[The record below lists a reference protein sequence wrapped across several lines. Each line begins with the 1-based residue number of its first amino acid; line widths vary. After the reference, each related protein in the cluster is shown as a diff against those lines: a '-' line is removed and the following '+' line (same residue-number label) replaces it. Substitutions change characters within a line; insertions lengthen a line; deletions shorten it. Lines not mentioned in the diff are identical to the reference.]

1 MDLAQ
6 AFAIVLKKH
15 RKAAG
20 LSQEKLAELCEL
32 ERTYISFLERGLR
45 KPSLNMTFRFAEVFG
60 IKASELVEEVE
71 AEFKLEQ
78 EK

>member
-15 RKAAG
+15 RKSAE

-45 KPSLNMTFRFAEVFG
+45 KPSLNMTFRFAEVFEMKPSQL
-60 IKASELVEEVE
+60 IEEVE
-71 AEFKLEQ
+71 ILVIQ
-78 EK
+78 DN